1 MVQEESAPTPKSF
14 RKNSDLTF
22 QFKLAR
28 ELGLTVGE
36 LQAKLSVLEYQQWIG
51 FYLWEKE
58 ERDKVQ
64 AIAEA
69 EAKKKANR
77 VK

>member
-1 MVQEESAPTPKSF
+1 
-14 RKNSDLTF
+14 
-22 QFKLAR
+22 
-28 ELGLTVGE
+28 
-36 LQAKLSVLEYQQWIG
+36 VLEYQQWIG